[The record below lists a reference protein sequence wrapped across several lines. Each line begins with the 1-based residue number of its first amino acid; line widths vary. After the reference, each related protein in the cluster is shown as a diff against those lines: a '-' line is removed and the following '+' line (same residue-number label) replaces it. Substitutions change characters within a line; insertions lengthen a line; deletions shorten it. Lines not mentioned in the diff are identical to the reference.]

1 MKRFAFY
8 FLVSSLFS
16 FPASAE
22 RYYSVPEV
30 LQRLFPQSKT
40 VTPEKRN
47 LSDEQLH
54 VVVAALHSN
63 DVKKAWTI
71 YAAKTDKRID
81 GYAIVDNVLG
91 REKPITYVVSISPDG
106 VVLEVEIIEYRESH
120 GGEVKNEAFRKQFAG
135 KTPKDTLRVDQDIR
149 RVSGATI
156 SSKSIA
162 FGVKRALSVWAVLF
176 R

>member
-1 MKRFAFY
+1 MKRFVFY
-8 FLVSSLFS
+8 FLMGVFFSSS
-16 FPASAE
+16 ASAE

-30 LQRLFPQSKT
+30 LQRLFPQSQT
-40 VTPEKRN
+40 VAPEKRD

-120 GGEVKNEAFRKQFAG
+120 GGEVKNQAFRRQFAG
-135 KTPKDTLRVDQDIR
+135 KTSKDALRIDQDIR
-149 RVSGATI
+149 HVSGATI

-162 FGVKRALSVWAVLF
+162 FGVKRALAVWGILF

>member
-1 MKRFAFY
+1 MKRFSFY
-8 FLVSSLFS
+8 FLVGFLFS
-16 FPASAE
+16 FSASAE

-30 LQRLFPQSKT
+30 LQHLFPNSKT
-40 VTPEKRN
+40 VAPEKRT
-47 LSDEQLH
+47 LTDEQLH
-54 VVVAALHSN
+54 AVIAILHSN
-63 DVKKAWTI
+63 DVKKVWTI

-106 VVLEVEIIEYRESH
+106 GVLEVEIIEYRESH
-120 GGEVKNEAFRKQFAG
+120 GGEVKNQAFRRQFVG
-135 KTPKDTLRVDQDIR
+135 KTSKDALRIDQDIR
-149 RVSGATI
+149 HVSGATI

-162 FGVKRALSVWAVLF
+162 FGVKRALAVWAALF